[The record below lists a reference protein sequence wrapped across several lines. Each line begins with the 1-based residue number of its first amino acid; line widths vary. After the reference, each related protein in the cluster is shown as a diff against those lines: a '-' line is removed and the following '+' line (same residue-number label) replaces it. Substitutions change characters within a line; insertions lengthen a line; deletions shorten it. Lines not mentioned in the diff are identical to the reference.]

1 MEIWSLVF
9 SGISAVAAAVSAIT
23 AILAKKET
31 RQIKNSIENSKMD
44 LKTTNN
50 EGTIVGINNG
60 DIK

>member
-31 RQIKNSIENSKMD
+31 RQIKNSIEDYKQ
-44 LKTTNN
+44 
-50 EGTIVGINNG
+50 
-60 DIK
+60 

>member
-9 SGISAVAAAVSAIT
+9 SGISAVAAAVSAIA

-31 RQIKNSIENSKMD
+31 RQIKNSIERNKVN
-44 LKTTNN
+44 LNTANN

>member
-9 SGISAVAAAVSAIT
+9 SGISAIAAAVSAIT

-31 RQIKNSIENSKMD
+31 RQIKNSIENNKMD
-44 LKTTNN
+44 LNTTNN